1 MSYKA
6 YLLLFFLSLAVL
18 LISAAFQPVPGFMD
32 AEYYFAGGLQLAQGK
47 GFTES
52 YLWNYLDDPTGL
64 PHASHA
70 YWMPLASL
78 VTAVGIFI
86 TGSLQFSAAR
96 IGFILLATSISPL
109 TAALSY
115 RLIAKKHWA
124 LLAGFLAIFS
134 GFYLPYLTTTDTFA
148 IYMFLGAVY
157 FLMVPKAGPNNKPLR
172 WIILGVITGV
182 MHLSRADG
190 ILWVPVT
197 ILIIF
202 LLDDGN
208 IPRNIKN
215 SIYVIAGY
223 LLIMGPWMLRN
234 LTVLGTPMTP
244 GGLQSMWITEYD
256 ALFSYPASRLTFEH
270 WWASGFLEIL
280 QARAWA
286 LGINLQRILGEQG
299 LIFLTPLII
308 IGLWRTRKD
317 LRVVAGLWVWILA
330 FCLMTIIF
338 PFAGARGGL
347 FHACAALQPLFWAV
361 APIGLGV
368 CLDWTAHERNWN
380 IQRSGRV
387 FGIALVGIAA
397 LFSVAVYFQTVFGS
411 DHSQPIWTLNQRK
424 YSIIEEELLTLGAS
438 QDDIVMVKNSPGYYL
453 ISNRPGIAIPFGGE
467 NTLVEAAARYG
478 ARYIILEFDHPKE
491 LTYLYQNPEDHPP
504 ELEYL
509 LSLDGTHIFRVK

>member
-157 FLMVPKAGPNNKPLR
+157 FLMVPKAVLFRQNYHAAFK
-172 WIILGVITGV
+172 
-182 MHLSRADG
+182 SR
-190 ILWVPVT
+190 
-197 ILIIF
+197 
-202 LLDDGN
+202 
-208 IPRNIKN
+208 
-215 SIYVIAGY
+215 S
-223 LLIMGPWMLRN
+223 
-234 LTVLGTPMTP
+234 
-244 GGLQSMWITEYD
+244 
-256 ALFSYPASRLTFEH
+256 
-270 WWASGFLEIL
+270 
-280 QARAWA
+280 
-286 LGINLQRILGEQG
+286 
-299 LIFLTPLII
+299 
-308 IGLWRTRKD
+308 TR
-317 LRVVAGLWVWILA
+317 
-330 FCLMTIIF
+330 
-338 PFAGARGGL
+338 
-347 FHACAALQPLFWAV
+347 
-361 APIGLGV
+361 
-368 CLDWTAHERNWN
+368 
-380 IQRSGRV
+380 
-387 FGIALVGIAA
+387 
-397 LFSVAVYFQTVFGS
+397 
-411 DHSQPIWTLNQRK
+411 
-424 YSIIEEELLTLGAS
+424 
-438 QDDIVMVKNSPGYYL
+438 
-453 ISNRPGIAIPFGGE
+453 SNHT
-467 NTLVEAAARYG
+467 N
-478 ARYIILEFDHPKE
+478 
-491 LTYLYQNPEDHPP
+491 
-504 ELEYL
+504 
-509 LSLDGTHIFRVK
+509 HIFIG